1 MMVTIDEEPTMRDEA
16 RTILEALNWRY
27 ATKVFDTTKRVSDED
42 LNVILE
48 AIRLA
53 PTSRGLQP
61 FQVVV
66 VTDTVTKQNIRKA
79 AFDQAQ
85 VETASHLLVFCARPD
100 TTERAAKLFA
110 HARKNGV
117 PAANIAKME
126 KNVRLGE
133 IKNKLTFSQKS
144 WATQQAYI
152 ALGYATLAAAQLRID
167 SCPMEGFFPSKVANI
182 LKLPKGVSPV
192 ALLAI
197 GNRSPQDSVRTKY
210 RLKSEELIIH
220 N

>member
-1 MMVTIDEEPTMRDEA
+1 MRDEA
-16 RTILEALNWRY
+16 RTILEALEWRY
-27 ATKVFDTTKRVSDED
+27 ATKVFDTTRPVSDED
-42 LNVILE
+42 LNVVLE

-61 FQVVV
+61 FQVMV
-66 VTDTVTKQNIRKA
+66 VTDLATKQNIRKA
-79 AFDQAQ
+79 AFNQIQA
-85 VETASHLLVFCARPD
+85 ETASHLLVFCAKPD

-117 PAANIAKME
+117 PAANIATME
-126 KNVRLGE
+126 KNIRLGALL
-133 IKNKLTFSQKS
+133 NKLTLSQKS

-167 SCPMEGFFPSKVANI
+167 CCPMEGFLPSKVAKI

-192 ALLAI
+192 ALLAM
-197 GNRSPQDSVRTKY
+197 GHRSPQDSIRSKY
-210 RLKSEELIIH
+210 RLVREELIIH
-220 N
+220 K